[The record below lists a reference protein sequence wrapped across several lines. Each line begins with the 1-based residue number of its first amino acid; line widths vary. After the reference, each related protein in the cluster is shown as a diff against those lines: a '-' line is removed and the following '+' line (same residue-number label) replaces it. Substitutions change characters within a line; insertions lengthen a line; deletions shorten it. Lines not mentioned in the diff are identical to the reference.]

1 VPFIG
6 KIYGIMAKYLKYLI
20 VLSALLQN
28 LLLAQIK
35 VTSLPQNTNGIFDP
49 VFFDSN
55 EYRNVELLNS
65 GWQVYS
71 ENDIEKKTTVSVPAI
86 FEGEETLVFE
96 KKIKFTEQQ
105 IQNSQL
111 ILGFLGLN
119 YSAEISINGYNIY
132 KHSGG
137 SYPFEVPLPKD
148 ILKENSTVTVKV
160 SSKLNSEN
168 SIPSTQRFLFSSLSG
183 GIFRD
188 VYIKTVPPLHITS
201 NSFTYSFDQAFT
213 KTSINFKIGIENS
226 TFQKSSQISQSKE
239 IIVRINLI
247 PNGSA
252 IVQVKG
258 DFVQIISAEDNEAN
272 IRLELINP
280 QLWSPQTPNN
290 YLCEVSLIN
299 NGELIDKT
307 VKQISFYQIKK
318 DENNFLLNG
327 IPFVLE
333 GTTYLFDESSLRR
346 MNAYDKIKD
355 DLTLIKNTGFNSVRF
370 SKSYP
375 NPYAVKLCQELGLFA
390 FIELPLNS
398 VPEDLLMQNDFQLHT
413 VQLLKSAVSNYS
425 EYGNTIIIGVG
436 SSLLPNSEI
445 TQNFLSQ
452 VSGSIKEKGFFT
464 YASFVGVQ
472 TTPIKEIDFYG
483 IELYSPLIANVKEE
497 FQKGIDA
504 LGKNSI
510 FVSEVTYPNYKGNQS
525 GYLTKYSSDAQ
536 AKYFGELI
544 NLTRELKISGFFI
557 NSLFDYKGEFASL
570 YGSYSENGFY
580 KFGILDYA
588 RNLNSIGY
596 KVIAA
601 KLSNDAKVTIPIG
614 TRKDDNPIIFIFLA
628 LFLFIVM
635 AVLINTKKKFRE
647 DCTRAL
653 LRPYNFFADV
663 RDHRIMSGIHTAI
676 LLLIQAGSASLLI
689 TILLFYYRTN
699 ILLEKFVIAIGHHSL
714 LKLISYL
721 AWNLQSCF
729 VFLFALFILKFV
741 LMAAVI
747 KFASFFIKTRVEF
760 ASILYTVVW
769 SFLPLILLLP
779 VELILFKLLING
791 TYETAIL
798 IFLILYF
805 LWILQRIFKGIYVVF
820 DVRPLMVYLYSFAA
834 IVLVVGGILL
844 KYQLTSSTYYYIV
857 NSIKQYNSMIF

>member
-1 VPFIG
+1 MS
-6 KIYGIMAKYLKYLI
+6 KHLKYLI

-55 EYRNVELLNS
+55 EFRNVELLNS
-65 GWQVYS
+65 GWQVYR

-168 SIPSTQRFLFSSLSG
+168 SIPSTQRFLFPSLSG
-183 GIFRD
+183 GIFRN
-188 VYIKTVPPLHITS
+188 VYIKTVSPLHVTS
-201 NSFTYSFDQAFT
+201 NSYSYSFDQAFT
-213 KTSINFKIGIENS
+213 KASINFKIGIENS
-226 TFQKSSQISQSKE
+226 AFQKSSQISQSKE

-252 IVQVKG
+252 TVQAKG

-280 QLWSPQTPNN
+280 QLWSPQTPNF
-290 YLCEVSLIN
+290 YLCEVNLIS
-299 NGELIDKT
+299 NGEVIDKT

-327 IPFVLE
+327 IPFVLQ
-333 GTTYLFDESSLRR
+333 GTTYFLDESSLRK
-346 MNAYDKIKD
+346 MNSYDKIKD

-390 FIELPLNS
+390 LIELPLNS
-398 VPEDLLMQNDFQLHT
+398 VPEDILGQNDFQLHT
-413 VQLLKSAVSNYS
+413 VQLLKSAISNYS
-425 EYGNTIIIGVG
+425 EYGNTIIIGAG

-472 TTPIKEIDFYG
+472 TTPINDIDFYG

-510 FVSEVTYPNYKGNQS
+510 FVSEATYPNYKGNQS
-525 GYLTKYSSDAQ
+525 GYLTKFSSDAQ

-588 RNLNSIGY
+588 RNLNSISY

-741 LMAAVI
+741 LIAAVI

-760 ASILYTVVW
+760 PSILYTVVW

-820 DVRPLMVYLYSFAA
+820 DVRPLMVYLYSFAV